1 MDKRQYGGLLLGTIL
16 AGFIGGIGASWVL
29 HSAPTWAQKTCELP
43 AVIRAE
49 RFEVVDRDGKL
60 RATLGT
66 GSTGAP
72 GPVLSDGLVLI
83 DNNGQP
89 RANLGLAADG
99 APGLMMYD
107 PGLRY
112 RIALDVAPDGAPALA
127 LASKEGRTRAEL
139 VLPSEGGPGLI
150 LYDAR
155 LQPRVT
161 LDVSSAGLP
170 ALVLTGQNGTVLGRM
185 PDAPSVNHK
194 AQVENVTDTSP
205 R

>member
-1 MDKRQYGGLLLGTIL
+1 MTRRQYGGLLLATTV
-16 AGFIGGIGASWVL
+16 AGFLGGLGAHWAL
-29 HSAPTWAQKTCELP
+29 NAAPAVVQKTWDLP
-43 AVIRAE
+43 PVIRAE

-72 GPVLSDGLVLI
+72 GLVLSDGLVLI

-99 APGLMMYD
+99 APGLMLYD

-139 VLPSEGGPGLI
+139 VVPSEGGPSLI
-150 LYDAR
+150 LYDTR

-161 LDVSSAGLP
+161 LDVSTAGVPTL
-170 ALVLTGQNGTVLGRM
+170 LLTGQNGTVLGRV
-185 PDAPSVNHK
+185 PDAPAVNHK
-194 AQVENVTDTSP
+194 ARNIIHESQ

>member
-1 MDKRQYGGLLLGTIL
+1 MTKRQYGGLLLGTTL
-16 AGFIGGIGASWVL
+16 AGFIGGIGANWVL
-29 HSAPTWAQKTCELP
+29 IGAPVWAQKTCELP
-43 AVIRAE
+43 PVIRAE
-49 RFEVVDRDGKL
+49 RFEVVGKDGKL
-60 RATLGT
+60 RATLGV

-72 GPVLSDGLVLI
+72 GLVLSDGLVLI
-83 DNNGQP
+83 DNSGQP

-99 APGLMMYD
+99 APGLMLYD

-139 VLPSEGGPGLI
+139 VVPSESGPGLI

-155 LQPRVT
+155 LQPRLT
-161 LDVSSAGLP
+161 LDVSADGVPTL
-170 ALVLTGQNGTVLGRM
+170 LLTGQDGTVLGRI
-185 PDAPSVNHK
+185 PDAPSMNHK
-194 AQVENVTDTSP
+194 ARAQNIESL